1 MISEASRDRLSW
13 VSLVLLVGAVVTVL
27 ALLRAVGGGVLS
39 AAQTARKLQRIV
51 APHSRVHCVGTSGGW
66 NYSCRITPPHHKTMT
81 TIVMVDAHKI
91 VDIGG

>member
-1 MISEASRDRLSW
+1 MTSEARRDRLAW
-13 VSLVLLVGAVVTVL
+13 VSLVLLAGAVVIVL
-27 ALLRAVGGGVLS
+27 ALRAMGGGVLS

-51 APHSRVHCVGTSGGW
+51 APHSRVHCVGISGGW

-81 TIVMVDAHKI
+81 TIVIVDGDKI